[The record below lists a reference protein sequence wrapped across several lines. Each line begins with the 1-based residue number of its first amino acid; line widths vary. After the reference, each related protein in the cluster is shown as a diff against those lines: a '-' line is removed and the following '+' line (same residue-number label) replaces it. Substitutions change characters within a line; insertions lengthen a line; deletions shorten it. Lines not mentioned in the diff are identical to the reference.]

1 MSTCIPRAR
10 LGAHLADLLGPA
22 PRPPTLTPGRAGAR
36 LAARAG
42 STARTRTRATRP
54 ARVAV
59 EHARAGAAKEPG
71 LTRKARA

>member
-10 LGAHLADLLGPA
+10 LGAHLADLLGLA
-22 PRPPTLTPGRAGAR
+22 PRPRTLKPGRAGAR
-36 LAARAG
+36 LTGRAG
-42 STARTRTRATRP
+42 GAARTRAARP